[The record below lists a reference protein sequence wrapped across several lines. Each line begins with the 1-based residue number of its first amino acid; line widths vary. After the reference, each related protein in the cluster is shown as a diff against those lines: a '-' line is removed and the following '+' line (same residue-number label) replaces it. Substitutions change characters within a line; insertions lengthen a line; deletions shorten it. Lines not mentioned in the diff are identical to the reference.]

1 MKISLSH
8 IVLFLFLTQLLY
20 SQENGVVAFDLPV
33 RNSLKFNRY
42 LLNPTFSFVREQ
54 NKYVSFTN
62 KREMLGFD
70 NAPSTYLFGYSG
82 RLRENMGIGIGLFQ
96 QNYGVLTTFGG
107 VTNFAYNVVVN
118 RDSNLTF
125 GMNVGLY
132 KSGINDGEVIT
143 NFPDP
148 SIINIPSHSLLAVN
162 PGINYGIAFLDFG
175 VSFNNLVAYNLTSSK
190 IVEDNPEQSIQG
202 HVMYTGYLN
211 SRGFLDE
218 SKFST
223 LFMSEIKKE
232 KTVLSGIMML
242 TVPIGIWAQAGY
254 NTRYGVSGG
263 VGINITEQIS
273 MEYNY
278 EKTLG
283 DLNAF
288 GSSHEIT
295 LAYKFENKY
304 RYIYSGDDDD
314 GALLVSY
321 TKRKRT
327 FPKRKVTTG
336 AKVDRE
342 AIAAEKEKLAE
353 AEKLKAE
360 AEAEAE
366 QAKHLAEQQAK
377 QEAEEAAQVKLAEA
391 EKLKAEA
398 EAEQQAKLKAEEA
411 AQAKLAEEGRLKA
424 EAEALQ
430 AKLKAEEAAQAKLA
444 EEERLKEEVEQAKVL
459 AEQQAKLKAEEAA
472 RAKLAEEE
480 RLKEEAEQ
488 AKVLAEQQ
496 AKLKAEEAA
505 QAKLAEE
512 ERLKAEA
519 EQQAKLEAEEAE
531 QTKLAEAERLKAA
544 AEQNIDTLELD
555 GVLVPTARDRE
566 ALAMKSLADLTD
578 SSKIEQ
584 QDLLIQLKEK
594 IASKQKDLDDLKE
607 ENDLSEQGIRTAPK
621 AFKSVSAEN
630 AELKAL
636 QEELDEVIESQNTKI
651 SELEELYDER
661 LKTVNN
667 KNDQTNIYYS
677 RKIEQ
682 LKNEQFQTIQ
692 SKETLYDNL
701 EDIKVATEI
710 ERKRRI
716 KRAAYDNQED
726 RYLKDRAALQQIKQS
741 TQVSSE
747 TLTESDFD
755 FGEERS
761 NNISI
766 VKNIQNTESG
776 YYLVLAVHSDV
787 EKRDEFLRKA
797 IMAGRTDID
806 FFFDVN
812 TNKYYIYYKKF
823 DDIES
828 ANREMQSN
836 GDEPYNSKLST
847 VKIEN

>member
-1 MKISLSH
+1 
-8 IVLFLFLTQLLY
+8 
-20 SQENGVVAFDLPV
+20 
-33 RNSLKFNRY
+33 
-42 LLNPTFSFVREQ
+42 
-54 NKYVSFTN
+54 
-62 KREMLGFD
+62 
-70 NAPSTYLFGYSG
+70 
-82 RLRENMGIGIGLFQ
+82 
-96 QNYGVLTTFGG
+96 
-107 VTNFAYNVVVN
+107 
-118 RDSNLTF
+118 
-125 GMNVGLY
+125 
-132 KSGINDGEVIT
+132 
-143 NFPDP
+143 
-148 SIINIPSHSLLAVN
+148 
-162 PGINYGIAFLDFG
+162 
-175 VSFNNLVAYNLTSSK
+175 
-190 IVEDNPEQSIQG
+190 
-202 HVMYTGYLN
+202 
-211 SRGFLDE
+211 
-218 SKFST
+218 
-223 LFMSEIKKE
+223 
-232 KTVLSGIMML
+232 
-242 TVPIGIWAQAGY
+242 
-254 NTRYGVSGG
+254 
-263 VGINITEQIS
+263 
-273 MEYNY
+273 
-278 EKTLG
+278 
-283 DLNAF
+283 
-288 GSSHEIT
+288 
-295 LAYKFENKY
+295 
-304 RYIYSGDDDD
+304 
-314 GALLVSY
+314 
-321 TKRKRT
+321 
-327 FPKRKVTTG
+327 
-336 AKVDRE
+336 
-342 AIAAEKEKLAE
+342 
-353 AEKLKAE
+353 
-360 AEAEAE
+360 
-366 QAKHLAEQQAK
+366 
-377 QEAEEAAQVKLAEA
+377 
-391 EKLKAEA
+391 
-398 EAEQQAKLKAEEA
+398 
-411 AQAKLAEEGRLKA
+411 
-424 EAEALQ
+424 
-430 AKLKAEEAAQAKLA
+430 
-444 EEERLKEEVEQAKVL
+444 VL

-472 RAKLAEEE
+472 RAKLAEIE

-512 ERLKAEA
+512 ERLKEEAEQAKVLA

-531 QTKLAEAERLKAA
+531 QAKLAESERLKAA

-566 ALAMKSLADLTD
+566 ALALKSLADLTD

-651 SELEELYDER
+651 SELEELYDVR

-692 SKETLYDNL
+692 SKETLYDSL